1 MGASCRAAATVGLA
15 ADRSA
20 VRSRLL
26 SNRPQLA
33 STMESCRLE
42 RIMAR
47 KSPQKIG
54 FQKEDGLKGF
64 VDVYGAKHD
73 DWEEDLCCWVRSR
86 EGSKDIV
93 TRFDSLSRL
102 FKIRYS

>member
-1 MGASCRAAATVGLA
+1 M
-15 ADRSA
+15 D
-20 VRSRLL
+20 
-26 SNRPQLA
+26 
-33 STMESCRLE
+33 
-42 RIMAR
+42 R

-54 FQKEDGLKGF
+54 FPKADGLKGF

-73 DWEEDLCCWVRSR
+73 DWGEDFCCWARSR

-102 FKIRYS
+102 FKITLLLSQSLLLRHIQGRGAGQGTGSSGRIAQLVRARR